1 MSDKPETAI
10 LKNAHQIV
18 KHLSARYR
26 VTHYRVTQAMEK
38 HELVQRRGGGWSVAT
53 VEQWARTMLNRQ
65 PDASPEADAPA
76 MPAQMD
82 GADVMVPQSI
92 SEQKQRE
99 QAALLAVQRE
109 RAEMELA
116 REQGRLC
123 ETRIIMDELATRAK
137 AFRLGLER
145 FGSEEAEAVAA
156 DFGGTARAAQDL
168 AQRLGFD
175 GDEAQRAQVVIQN
188 YILSRAQVFTS
199 HWRDRIEGFL
209 DAYATGRWWTD
220 DMRAAWQKQE
230 GHDEAL

>member
-1 MSDKPETAI
+1 MPEKESVI

-18 KHLSARYR
+18 QHLAGRYR
-26 VTHYRVTQAMEK
+26 ITHYRVTKAVER

-53 VEQWARTMLNRQ
+53 VEQWARSMLSRQ

-76 MPAQMD
+76 LPVQAD
-82 GADVMVPQSI
+82 GADVLLPQSI

-109 RAEMELA
+109 RAEMDLA
-116 REQGRLC
+116 RERGQLC
-123 ETRIIMDELATRAK
+123 EARIVMDELATRAK

-168 AQRLGFD
+168 AQRLGFE
-175 GDEAQRAQVVIQN
+175 GEEAERAQVVIQN
-188 YILSRAQVFTS
+188 FILSRAQVFAA
-199 HWRDRIEGFL
+199 HWRDRVESFL

-220 DMRAAWQKQE
+220 EMRAAWAKLEE
-230 GHDEAL
+230 GSHD